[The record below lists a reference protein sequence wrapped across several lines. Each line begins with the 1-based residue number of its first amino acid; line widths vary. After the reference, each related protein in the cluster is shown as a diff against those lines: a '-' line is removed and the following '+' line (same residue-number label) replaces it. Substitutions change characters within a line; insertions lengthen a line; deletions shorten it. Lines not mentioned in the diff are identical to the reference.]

1 MHIQYIYICIY
12 IYIHTHSTYTLLDYE
27 PPMTFM
33 CSSQPAPRGPPS
45 CFVQGVVVA
54 TGMETRIGEIAKMMA
69 SEDKEAMEKAME
81 KSRPSGRLWEFYS
94 VNFVVFFFILCICIY
109 MFFGSYLACGGKQ
122 CQSLVAVKTA
132 IFYCRK

>member
-1 MHIQYIYICIY
+1 
-12 IYIHTHSTYTLLDYE
+12 
-27 PPMTFM
+27 MTFM
-33 CSSQPAPRGPPS
+33 CSSQLAPRGPPS

-94 VNFVVFFFILCICIY
+94 VNFVVFFHTLY
-109 MFFGSYLACGGKQ
+109 MYIHVFW
-122 CQSLVAVKTA
+122 LVP
-132 IFYCRK
+132 RLWR